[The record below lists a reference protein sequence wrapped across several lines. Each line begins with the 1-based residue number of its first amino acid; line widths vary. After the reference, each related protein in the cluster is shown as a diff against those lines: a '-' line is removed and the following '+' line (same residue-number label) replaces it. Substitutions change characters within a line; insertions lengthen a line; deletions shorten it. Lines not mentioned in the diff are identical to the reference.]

1 MNADLEHLASV
12 IRVYPNGGKY
22 GDPYTFCAAVRH
34 LDRESVEIVGALRSP
49 TPSEWRAIRAAL
61 VEAGIVKAMFTRI
74 KDGVKSRHQVLL
86 ERNNDLGRAG
96 REGDRQGVRRSKRE

>member
-12 IRVYPNGGKY
+12 IRVFPDGCKY

-34 LDRESVEIVGALRSP
+34 LDRETVEIVGALRSP

-61 VEAGIVKAMFTRI
+61 VEAGIIKAVFTRI
-74 KDGVKSRHQVLL
+74 KDGIKSHHHVPLM
-86 ERNNDLGRAG
+86 
-96 REGDRQGVRRSKRE
+96 REKNAETTTTP